1 MPRRQNTNPKGGEKR
16 ASSSSRVMTT
26 QREGEGAMIGQ
37 IWKGRY
43 ANFERTSSAVQ
54 GAVER
59 RATGKRRGRNI
70 MLIRPTDCAT
80 LSSNRWIFF
89 GIPRILPFP
98 INGERAKST
107 APSGVDVRHCRAAA
121 RISSV
126 GKRQTDSVGLSESV
140 GLIKSFLCVL
150 CRRRFRPSPSF
161 SFRLSPPSL
170 IHAAIHKFRLFSPL
184 P

>member
-43 ANFERTSSAVQ
+43 ANFERTSSAV
-54 GAVER
+54 ER

-70 MLIRPTDCAT
+70 MLIRPTEGAT
-80 LSSNRWIFF
+80 LLESLDFF